1 MKFIVCW
8 SFVDAVLKSQLLIYA
23 DIYERCP
30 PPPPPQ
36 KHWNRYLNII
46 YLFMFFKKKTCN
58 FEIYTFVKKIEL
70 TLFYTTFFEAYTKQN
85 LSKFVPISF
94 CKTCYF
100 LLFIKCI
107 AIFVTSTLPLPKHKY
122 ADSILLLGR
131 GPRQGDD
138 FLKIMRN
145 RQKCTKKCVILHKY
159 VINLIFC

>member
-1 MKFIVCW
+1 MLLLETSAFGKQVWPSTISPTPCRNTGIGTSI
-8 SFVDAVLKSQLLIYA
+8 SFTFSCSL
-23 DIYERCP
+23 
-30 PPPPPQ
+30 
-36 KHWNRYLNII
+36 
-46 YLFMFFKKKTCN
+46 KKKTCN

-100 LLFIKCI
+100 LLFTKCI

-122 ADSILLLGR
+122 ADSIILLGR

-145 RQKCTKKCVILHKY
+145 RQKYTKKCLILHKY

>member
-23 DIYERCP
+23 NIDERCP
-30 PPPPPQ
+30 PPRR
-36 KHWNRYLNII
+36 NTGIGTSI
-46 YLFMFFKKKTCN
+46 SFTFSCSFKKTCN

>member
-1 MKFIVCW
+1 MQTFMN
-8 SFVDAVLKSQLLIYA
+8 DAPPSPAETLEQVPQYHLPFHVL
-23 DIYERCP
+23 
-30 PPPPPQ
+30 
-36 KHWNRYLNII
+36 
-46 YLFMFFKKKTCN
+46 FKKTCN
-58 FEIYTFVKKIEL
+58 FEVYTFVKKIEL
-70 TLFYTTFFEAYTKQN
+70 TLFYTTFLEAYTKQN

-138 FLKIMRN
+138 FLKIMIN